1 MKAVGLY
8 KYLPINQ
15 AESLLDLKMDKPS
28 PQARELL
35 VNIHAIAVN
44 PVDTKMRAPQDKVED
59 TPRIL
64 GWDAA
69 GVIDAVGPD
78 ASLFKPGDEVFYAG
92 SFTRSGCN
100 SEFHIVDERI
110 VGNKPESLDFM
121 QATALP
127 LTSITAW
134 EALFDRLGVDRSGK
148 DQGKQLLILGGAGGV
163 GSIAMQLAK
172 QVARLEVTASA
183 SRPESRRWC
192 RELGADHIVNHYL
205 DIPGQIDKLGIDS
218 YDFILCCN
226 DTDEHWHSMATVVAP
241 QGKIC
246 SIVETAADVD
256 LGALKSKSATFVWEF
271 MFTRS
276 MYETGDMIQQ
286 HHLLNSVAALVDAGT
301 VMTTMNKV
309 LKPINAKNLKKAHAE
324 IEGRHTIGKIVLQ
337 GWEDNVDG

>member
-8 KYLPINQ
+8 KYLPIHQ
-15 AESLLDLKMDKPS
+15 ADALLDLEVEKPG
-28 PQARELL
+28 PGARELL
-35 VNIHAIAVN
+35 VNVHAIAVN

-69 GVIDAVGPD
+69 GIVTAVGSG
-78 ASLFKPGDEVFYAG
+78 ANLFRPGDEVFYAG
-92 SFTRSGCN
+92 SFIRPGCN
-100 SEFHIVDERI
+100 SEFHVVDERI
-110 VGNKPESLDFM
+110 VGSKPKSLDFT
-121 QATALP
+121 QAAALP

-134 EALFDRLGVDRSGK
+134 EALFDRLGISRHGE

-163 GSIAMQLAK
+163 GSIATQLAK
-172 QVARLEVTASA
+172 QLAKLVVTAST
-183 SRPESRRWC
+183 SRSQSRKWC
-192 RELGADHIVNHYL
+192 KELGADHIINHYT
-205 DIPGQIDKLGIDS
+205 DIPQQVAKLGIDG

-226 DTDEHWHSMATVVAP
+226 DTDEHWQSMATVIAP

-276 MYETGDMIQQ
+276 MYETEDMIQQ
-286 HHLLNSVAALVDAGT
+286 HHLLDNVADLVDAGT
-301 VMTTMNKV
+301 VKTTMNKL
-309 LKPINAKNLKKAHAE
+309 LKPINASNLKKAHAE
-324 IEGRHTIGKIVLQ
+324 IESRHTIGKIVLQ
-337 GWEDNVDG
+337 GWAA